1 MVLICYYSNQ
11 MGATKFF
18 LFRIFFAIIKMH
30 QMGAW
35 WEWWSFKMSIFL
47 FTCGV
52 LIAIRFSNKYYLD
65 INLNIFFKKDFSF
78 RTSTSSNYFCMLL
91 AWNFSENGYKTTW
104 FIIMYTTILNHFRK
118 KCNYWKEKATYNN
131 YKICLTMYIKKSKTQ
146 TLKRAKH

>member
-52 LIAIRFSNKYYLD
+52 LIAIRFFNKYILD
-65 INLNIFFKKDFSF
+65 VNLNIVLKIKFSF

-91 AWNFSENGYKTTW
+91 AWNFSENWYKTTW
-104 FIIMYTTILNHFRK
+104 FIIKYTTILNHFRK
-118 KCNYWKEKATYNN
+118 QCNYWKEKAT
-131 YKICLTMYIKKSKTQ
+131 
-146 TLKRAKH
+146 